1 MSHATAGK
9 EWLPLWLL
17 SDERGGI
24 GTCCPGSAQLLGLEP
39 RGRTLAEVFGEQ
51 VAQRLLS
58 GPEDT
63 LEWLR
68 PAVGGATQPTP
79 WRVERHLLAGGGV
92 LVRAGALEGAAEE
105 VPVAWDRRIAH
116 GVSHP
121 QGDIIEQQRAFMLSI
136 FDADPNLIFVK
147 DRRGRFVFVNKA
159 VGDAF
164 STTPDQVVLAHN
176 AQVHHNEDELKH
188 FDEVD
193 QRVLRTLSE
202 VRVEESMTGPDGSV
216 HWYDT
221 HKRPLRASH
230 GETFVLGISVDITER
245 RRIERLLHEANQRLE
260 LAVGAGQLG
269 LWDWDVPGKSVY
281 FAPQWKAQLG
291 YEDAELPSTL
301 ETWTGL
307 MHPEDCARVLQS
319 VGEVLE
325 DPSRGDRYMNE
336 FRMRARDGSWRWIA
350 GYGLVVR
357 DERGDGIRATGF
369 HVDITERKEREV
381 AQQVL
386 SENLRQT
393 NEHLAR
399 LGRMKD
405 EFLANMSHE
414 LRTPLNAVLGQAEA
428 MGEGIFGPLT
438 EEQRSALRTIEE
450 SGQHLLAL
458 INDVLDVTKGNAGKL
473 ELEFAPVPV
482 EDLCQESLRQVREQ
496 ARRKGISVSYTSDGA
511 VVGLWGD
518 RRRLRQVLLNL
529 LSNAKKFTPD
539 GGRMGLEVAARQ
551 AGAEVALTVWD
562 TGIGIAPEDRERVF
576 EPFVQLDAG
585 LARHHEGSG
594 LGLTLV
600 RHMVELHGGRLEL
613 ESEVGQGSRF
623 TVVLP
628 VESLEN
634 FAERPHE
641 APRAR
646 VRTPTPLPMMV
657 GRTVLIADDSEANT
671 RHVEDYLKA
680 HGFQVRLARDGE
692 EAVRLCREVKPAVV
706 LMDIQMPRFNGLE
719 AIRLLRADART
730 AAVPMVAL
738 TALAMPGDRERC
750 LEAGADAYLSKPV
763 RLAEVLELVKRLA
776 SRAAPRA

>member
-1 MSHATAGK
+1 MSHAAAGK

-17 SDERGGI
+17 SDERGSI
-24 GTCCPGSAQLLGLEP
+24 GTCCPGSERLLGLEP

-51 VAQRLLS
+51 VARRLLS

-68 PAVGGATQPTP
+68 PAVGGAPEPTP

-92 LVRAGALEGAAEE
+92 LVRAGALEGASEE

-147 DRRGRFVFVNKA
+147 DGRGRFVFVNKA

-176 AQVHHNEDELKH
+176 AQVHHNQDELKH

-193 QRVLRTLSE
+193 QRVLRTLAP

-221 HKRPLRASH
+221 HKRPLRASN

-301 ETWTGL
+301 EMWTGL

-357 DERGDGIRATGF
+357 NEQGDGMRATGF

-381 AQQVL
+381 AQEVL

-496 ARRKGISVSYTSDGA
+496 ARRKGITVSYTSDGA

-529 LSNAKKFTPD
+529 LSNAKKFTPE

-613 ESEVGQGSRF
+613 ESEVGKGSRF

-628 VESLEN
+628 VESLET
-634 FAERPHE
+634 FGERPHE
-641 APRAR
+641 APRPR
-646 VRTPTPLPMMV
+646 VRTPTPLPMML

-719 AIRLLRADART
+719 AIRLLRADATT

>member
-1 MSHATAGK
+1 LSAPEGGRD
-9 EWLPLWLL
+9 WLPLWLL
-17 SDERGGI
+17 SDARGAI
-24 GTCCPGSAQLLGLEP
+24 ATCCPGSEQLLGLEP
-39 RGRTLAEVFGEQ
+39 RGRTLMEVFGEE

-68 PAVGGATQPTP
+68 PASGAGTEPTP
-79 WRVERHLLAGGGV
+79 WRVERHLLVGGGL
-92 LVRAGALEGAAEE
+92 LVCAGSLKGATEE
-105 VPVAWDRRIAH
+105 VPLAWDRRIAR
-116 GVSHP
+116 GVSYE

-136 FDADPNLIFVK
+136 FDADPSLIFVK

-159 VGDAF
+159 VADSYAT
-164 STTPDQVVLAHN
+164 SPEKIVLTHN
-176 AQVHHNEDELKH
+176 AEVHHNEDELKR
-188 FDEVD
+188 FDDVD
-193 QRVLRTLSE
+193 QQVLRTLTS
-202 VRVEESMTGPDGSV
+202 VRVEESVTRPDGTV
-216 HWYDT
+216 TWYDT
-221 HKRPLRASH
+221 HKRPLRASN
-230 GETFVLGISVDITER
+230 GETFVLGISVDITGR

-281 FAPQWKAQLG
+281 FTPQWKAQLG
-291 YEDAELPSTL
+291 YEDAELPNVL

-307 MHPEDCARVLQS
+307 THPEDCARVLQS
-319 VGEVLE
+319 VGEIIE
-325 DPSRGDRYMNE
+325 DASRGDRYMNE
-336 FRMRARDGSWRWIA
+336 FRMRAKDGSWRWIA

-357 DERGDGIRATGF
+357 NERGEGVRATGF

-381 AQQVL
+381 AQEVL

-450 SGQHLLAL
+450 SGQHLLSL

-482 EDLCQESLRQVREQ
+482 EDLCQESLRLVREQ
-496 ARRKGISVSYTSDGA
+496 ARRKGITVSYTSDGMVA
-511 VVGLWGD
+511 GLWGD

-529 LSNAKKFTPD
+529 LSNAKKFTRQ
-539 GGRMGLEVAARQ
+539 GGRIGLEVAARNG
-551 AGAEVALTVWD
+551 GAEVAFTVWD
-562 TGIGIAPEDRERVF
+562 TGIGIAPTDRERIF

-613 ESEVGQGSRF
+613 ESEVGKGSRF

-628 VESLEN
+628 VEMLEN
-634 FAERPHE
+634 FLERPSE

-646 VRTPTPLPMMV
+646 GRTPTPLPLAH

-671 RHVEDYLKA
+671 RHMEDYLRA

-719 AIRLLRADART
+719 AIRLLRADAST

-763 RLAEVLELVKRLA
+763 RLAEVLDLVKRLVARTA
-776 SRAAPRA
+776 SRA